1 MRECRALLSGHS
13 MTLGT
18 SAECDAELGAAEA
31 APQPHTLPKDQA
43 HRFSHK
49 HQLAKG
55 FKGQQSKFPLV
66 SKRLSHPSGVR
77 SSQRRKRGLLL
88 PSSSRTPQLWDTDAD
103 ISVSGEGQGLKS
115 LHLGMYTKLSSE
127 LPRHASV
134 IREDKSSS
142 GSSHRTQSVTTN
154 SSIPVDMKSEL
165 VIHISVFNPK
175 RPSTR
180 IASVKVLGSQTLA
193 NLRDALPCV
202 SDIISVDSDEQDR
215 AIKPGYFLIENS
227 FYVDI
232 RSGTMDCSGVV
243 REWME
248 ADQESF
254 GNTEIRVA
262 RMDETLIWH
271 LSVELNQ
278 GYLYMHQGSCGHIM
292 TFDNISL
299 FNPNVDS
306 GHRQDYPFQ
315 TLSPNLCQP
324 KCYVC
329 DVFYATHVTVGDL
342 HTSESPTLWCS
353 DCFRGFHNSS
363 SVCAALGGYESSD
376 KSAEPTYIPG
386 DESIACLRDLKRF
399 LRTAEQTDDRH
410 VHSLLCKWQVL
421 QNDLIPLLITSVQTN
436 DLKMAVTV
444 CELLVPLTWPYNKEG
459 QLKYQDEIKGYQ
471 EAFLKE
477 GVLSSVLAVLV
488 HLFSS
493 PYKKRAEND
502 HARLRLFFSLFRNLL
517 AASDVQVAS
526 TASAERQW
534 RSVHQERLIIRLE
547 SEGIIELLLSIC
559 GSLSSDEFEG
569 WNTLITEIVYLMFF
583 RRDISELLE
592 QKPRGGQLADLLKQ
606 EQSSKA
612 AFSKPKLTRHSR
624 FGGTLSISLPNG
636 AKVNTRNMSN
646 KSVLL
651 EDIPSSASRSKKGTA
666 LSHNINSMVP
676 IEGPKA
682 RTLFCGIATRFICGS
697 FNDLAVSM
705 KRDFD
710 REKATLKEIDNI
722 RYIWLCQF
730 ALSFRRLSS
739 SAGNPIEVESVL
751 GILTTPNLIFTI
763 RRLSASRDNKNPAET
778 TQCLRLLDE
787 LLLVVEELSKSSDD
801 RMCDLAAQLINALYY
816 EHDNVLLLRSLC
828 KDTRHHSKSYLEA
841 LVACIDTLISVTER
855 NTAAKGFLITRR
867 RSRKAPKRDP
877 SSVIN
882 GSEEHESM
890 QGDSDTENVQQQCS
904 YTENIFDFKAYVA
917 GFASESTVTTYCK
930 LLSYYPDL
938 SHSVTRKI
946 LNMFKLL
953 FNDQGHREPFYK
965 LSVLVLLNRVVL
977 AQSHS
982 KADGLGKELEEFLKL
997 VSGTLVQKIM
1007 SDKERG
1013 PLELLKIVFSFTN
1026 SDRELSISPEDN
1038 FEALEDVVDNTGFSI
1053 AAFEYWK
1060 GTAMR
1065 HDIKELL
1072 FQDLHSAFIA
1082 MLQKEDSPTL
1092 SDSTQKLI
1100 QTSDEI
1106 QHLFKASNLS
1116 VDIDRS
1122 SLILSVEWSTDDL
1135 QSAIQTIGILKGQK
1149 RRADSRITTSRKKA
1163 STSEP
1168 PAFLSAQF
1176 VDDSDEDLGSSSAF
1190 FEREATLRQQSELA
1204 WEKQKL
1210 LE

>member
-232 RSGTMDCSGVV
+232 RSGTMDCSG
-243 REWME
+243 
-248 ADQESF
+248 
-254 GNTEIRVA
+254 
-262 RMDETLIWH
+262 
-271 LSVELNQ
+271 
-278 GYLYMHQGSCGHIM
+278 
-292 TFDNISL
+292 L

-324 KCYVC
+324 KCY
-329 DVFYATHVTVGDL
+329 
-342 HTSESPTLWCS
+342 
-353 DCFRGFHNSS
+353 
-363 SVCAALGGYESSD
+363 GGYESSD

>member
-18 SAECDAELGAAEA
+18 SAECDAEL
-31 APQPHTLPKDQA
+31 
-43 HRFSHK
+43 
-49 HQLAKG
+49 
-55 FKGQQSKFPLV
+55 
-66 SKRLSHPSGVR
+66 GVR

-142 GSSHRTQSVTTN
+142 GSSHRTQS
-154 SSIPVDMKSEL
+154 
-165 VIHISVFNPK
+165 

-232 RSGTMDCSGVV
+232 RSGTMDCSGTTPFRLCHPTFASQNVMYAMYSMPPTSLLGIYIHQSHQPSGAQTAFV
-243 REWME
+243 DSTIPHQVLHFTIFSRAIYFLQMI
-248 ADQESF
+248 
-254 GNTEIRVA
+254 EI
-262 RMDETLIWH
+262 DEH
-271 LSVELNQ
+271 
-278 GYLYMHQGSCGHIM
+278 
-292 TFDNISL
+292 FDN
-299 FNPNVDS
+299 
-306 GHRQDYPFQ
+306 
-315 TLSPNLCQP
+315 
-324 KCYVC
+324 
-329 DVFYATHVTVGDL
+329 HVL
-342 HTSESPTLWCS
+342 
-353 DCFRGFHNSS
+353 

-710 REKATLKEIDNI
+710 REKAT
-722 RYIWLCQF
+722 
-730 ALSFRRLSS
+730 RLSS

-965 LSVLVLLNRVVL
+965 RMVL
-977 AQSHS
+977 ARSWRS
-982 KADGLGKELEEFLKL
+982 FLKL

>member
-1 MRECRALLSGHS
+1 MIQLASFQRDGVQAMRECRALLSGHS

-232 RSGTMDCSGVV
+232 RSGTMDCSG
-243 REWME
+243 
-248 ADQESF
+248 
-254 GNTEIRVA
+254 
-262 RMDETLIWH
+262 
-271 LSVELNQ
+271 
-278 GYLYMHQGSCGHIM
+278 
-292 TFDNISL
+292 L

-324 KCYVC
+324 KCYVLHFTIFSRAIYFLQMIEI
-329 DVFYATHVTVGDL
+329 DEHFDNHVL
-342 HTSESPTLWCS
+342 
-353 DCFRGFHNSS
+353 

>member
-1 MRECRALLSGHS
+1 MIQLASFQRDGVQAMRECRALLSGHS

-324 KCYVC
+324 K
-329 DVFYATHVTVGDL
+329 
-342 HTSESPTLWCS
+342 S
-353 DCFRGFHNSS
+353 
-363 SVCAALGGYESSD
+363 
-376 KSAEPTYIPG
+376 
-386 DESIACLRDLKRF
+386 CLRDLKRF

-436 DLKMAVTV
+436 DLKMA
-444 CELLVPLTWPYNKEG
+444 EG

-1007 SDKERG
+1007 SDKER
-1013 PLELLKIVFSFTN
+1013 
-1026 SDRELSISPEDN
+1026 
-1038 FEALEDVVDNTGFSI
+1038 